1 MKNHDLTSCLD
12 EVFFDV
18 PVLCLQQCA
27 PEKSGVTFSA
37 HLSPE
42 DLREVAIRLLE
53 KEFFL
58 EDISMQEFVEGYA
71 GVYHFD
77 HFETPGRIALWVLT
91 SRDAAELP
99 TISDIFQGA
108 SWHERECRDFFG
120 VLFSG
125 HENMS
130 PLLLCAE
137 DEHFFP
143 LRKDA
148 KSLKPFADIVQQGR
162 IVQKSPAFTLYSQ
175 SEGEEQAGQ
184 GQATAQQDN
193 TQAEEAVSDTAQ
205 AN

>member
-1 MKNHDLTSCLD
+1 MSQHIDLTSCLD

-18 PVLCLQQCA
+18 PVLSLQRCSV
-27 PEKSGVTFSA
+27 EKTGVGFSA

-53 KEFFL
+53 KDFFL

-77 HFETPGRIALWVLT
+77 HFETPGRVALWVLT
-91 SRDAAELP
+91 SKDVAELP

-120 VLFSG
+120 VLFNG
-125 HENMS
+125 HDNMS

-137 DEHFFP
+137 DENFFP
-143 LRKDA
+143 LRKNA
-148 KSLKPFADIVQQGR
+148 KSVKPFADVVEQGEM
-162 IVQKSPAFTLYSQ
+162 IHQSPAFTLYSQ
-175 SEGEEQAGQ
+175 SEDEKKAEDEQTSSQ
-184 GQATAQQDN
+184 
-193 TQAEEAVSDTAQ
+193 
-205 AN
+205 